1 MVQENCELPWDVF
14 DIISKTL
21 DLDDHFQFAGVC
33 KNWRAFHKIYSR
45 NFMASQEP
53 LLLQISCQPKGSFSF
68 VSIPDQKVYCSKMG
82 KYFFRSAYVTISSG
96 YFIMAGYNDNSFM
109 LMNPFTRIKKVVNT
123 PTSKVKGSYLT
134 RRALLAFGK
143 CSEEFVLVVLCNY
156 CLYVY
161 QSRNLDWV
169 AYSRMEDPEGIVDFV
184 VLHNIIY
191 VVTNK
196 ANIGVLSLNFA
207 RIKFLKLKSTPGS
220 ICFYTRLLNCDGQ
233 LLVVGVTSNKI
244 CNIYKIDFSTMNY
257 VKLETLG
264 DIALFYVSYRSCY
277 ALSNPNRWGYESN
290 SVYIINSKSTRCS
303 VYLVGDTK
311 LQKHITLSTPDVTS
325 SFKSDWCFRH
335 QHFEVD
341 YSLVE

>member
-1 MVQENCELPWDVF
+1 MVQENRELPWDVL

-21 DLDDHFQFAGVC
+21 DFNDHFQFAGVC

-45 NFMASQEP
+45 NFLASQEP

-68 VSIPDQKVYCSKMG
+68 ICIPDQKVYCSEMG
-82 KYFFRSAYVTISSG
+82 KYFFCSAYITISSR
-96 YFIMAGYNDNSFM
+96 YFIMAGYDNSFM
-109 LMNPFTRIKKVVNT
+109 LMNPFTRIKKVVNA
-123 PTSKVKGSYLT
+123 PISKVKGSYLT

-156 CLYVY
+156 CLHVY

-169 AYSRMEDPEGIVDFV
+169 AYSRMEDLEGIVDFV
-184 VLHNIIY
+184 VLHNVIY
-191 VVTNK
+191 VVTEK
-196 ANIGVLSLNFA
+196 ANIGVLSLNSA
-207 RIKFLKLKSTPGS
+207 SIKFLKLKSTPGS
-220 ICFYTRLLNCDGQ
+220 FCFYTRLVNCDGQ
-233 LLVVGVTSNKI
+233 LLVVDLTSNKL
-244 CNIYKIDFSTMNY
+244 CNVYKIDFSTMNY

-277 ALSNPNRWGYESN
+277 ALSNPSKWGYESN
-290 SVYIINSKSTRCS
+290 SVYIINSLSSSCS
-303 VYLVGDTK
+303 VYSVGDKK
-311 LQKHITLSTPDVTS
+311 LQKNITLSTPHGTS